1 MSHLSWKRMRVLR
14 WLCVVLVGAW
24 WGWSA
29 TADVQAAVV
38 VVNQNNAGCVMG
50 SGQANPY
57 GVVYCRIQDAI
68 VDAAPNDLVTVAA
81 GTYAEALHINKALT
95 VVGSG
100 SSGVVV
106 DATGLNQ
113 ATVRVTADNVSLSGM
128 TLRGA
133 AGVAGYGLHVA
144 GASHLTISQIVI
156 QNAQRTGVYLHGA
169 NDVVLQ
175 DIAVSGTTIGNGFAL
190 MDSNDVLA
198 TNLSTSGNVWGAF
211 AIYTLG
217 QTYPIGSNN
226 ISLSGVSFAEPIKLY
241 TQMGNFGAPSN
252 PVPIT
257 NLSAP
262 DFTFTVRNHTFRA
275 DAPNFTYY
283 QPNLAEAV
291 QFALNLPTPHDSYVN
306 DVASGDFWVGPNGG
320 VMRIQTAANHAPPG
334 SVIRLMAGVYPESFT
349 LNKHLTLIGMGSG
362 ANPASNT
369 ILRKGSHT
377 AVLTLAASGESAA
390 DPILLQNL
398 RVEPVNV
405 AGLAVPSGTVSYV
418 RLNNVQVIGSQNDN
432 VNVNEVGLWVGTAA
446 SLHNLEVSNSAFNQL
461 VYGWHLAKLGG
472 SSDVRDLNVSDTEF
486 RHNDVAGIYAEKLAN
501 VSLENVVLDGNGVNS
516 TLVAAEWGAGFDLN
530 LAEGTAANILFTNVT
545 MSGNGLG
552 MREGVGLSIRL
563 GETAVLTHVTVIG
576 GSFSGNERGIRLGA
590 AGQSNVGLSGVTIQQ
605 ADIVGNVPI
614 YGGGDGSANGGVINH
629 SPQEVVATHNWWGDD
644 SGPSGAGSGSGDGVS
659 AGVLFCPWLNA
670 EGLPTGNCGAEPT
683 HATITIAKTAVDV
696 PANPTINFKFEGDLG
711 NFGIK
716 ASESISFTVLPGNYN
731 IVEKELANWGLV
743 GVSCTGGESS
753 GIPNGVSLGVAAGDV
768 ATCVFTNAPTCD
780 DPRADLRGRLNGP
793 ATHSFV
799 TNSSTAFCAWEIGMA
814 SYMKLDEDIDHQIL
828 FDYVDEVVI
837 PAGETVT
844 MTVALPVCAT
854 QVDVFWGEVLFS
866 LDGQRYGPR
875 LITARHKPGNGYCTA
890 DLLSVSGVVTV
901 DDVPLAGV
909 EVTLTE
915 LENTAVPALFL
926 PLDPISLA
934 TITDEAGAYRL
945 ERLPIGTY
953 QLTLS
958 GDALVGIYLPSYT
971 AEVVVNGVD
980 VPVVHFAGEV
990 RPPTAVVM
998 SAVEVGSPS
1007 GWLLVMGYSLLV
1019 MGYSL
1024 LVMRRRWQFPVTN
1037 NK

>member
-1 MSHLSWKRMRVLR
+1 MSHLSWKRMRVWR
-14 WLCVVLVGAW
+14 WLVVALVGVW
-24 WGWSA
+24 WGWPA
-29 TADVQAAVV
+29 TAEVQAAVV
-38 VVNQNNAGCVMG
+38 VVNQGAADCVTG

-57 GVVYCRIQDAI
+57 AVVYCRIQDAI
-68 VDAAPNDLVTVAA
+68 VDAAPNDLLTVAA
-81 GTYAEALHINKALT
+81 GTYAEALHINKAVT
-95 VVGSG
+95 VVGS
-100 SSGVVV
+100 SASGVVV

-113 ATVRVTADNVSLSGM
+113 ATIRVTADNVSLSGM

-133 AGVAGYGLHVA
+133 AGIAGYGLRVD
-144 GASHLTISQIVI
+144 GASHITISQIIV
-156 QNAQRTGVYLHGA
+156 QNSQRTGVYLHGA

-175 DIAVSGTTIGNGFAL
+175 DVAVSGAMVGNGFAL

-198 TNLSTSGNVWGAF
+198 TNLTTSGNVWGAF

-226 ISLSGVSFAEPIKLY
+226 INLNGVSFAEPIKLY
-241 TQMGNFGAPSN
+241 TQMGNFGDPAN

-291 QFALNLPTPHDSYVN
+291 QFALNLPTPQDSYVN
-306 DVASGDFWVGPNGG
+306 DIASGDFWVGPYGG
-320 VMRIQTAANHAPPG
+320 VMRIQTAVNYAPPG
-334 SVIRLMAGVYPESFT
+334 SVIRFMAGVYPESFT
-349 LNKHLTLIGMGSG
+349 VNKHLALIGMGSG
-362 ANPASNT
+362 ADPASNT
-369 ILRKGSHT
+369 ILRKGSET

-405 AGLAVPSGTVSYV
+405 TGLAVLSGTVSYV
-418 RLNNVQVIGSQNDN
+418 RLDNVQVIGATSDTASE
-432 VNVNEVGLWVGTAA
+432 NEVGLRVGTAA
-446 SLHNLEVSNSAFNQL
+446 SLHYLEVANSAFNDL
-461 VYGWHLAKLGG
+461 AYGWHFAKQGG

-486 RHNDVAGIYAEKLAN
+486 RRNDVAGIYAEKLAN
-501 VSLENVVLDGNGVNS
+501 VSLEDVVLDGNGAHS
-516 TLVAAEWGAGFDLN
+516 TLGAAEWGAGFDLN
-530 LAEGTAANILFTNVT
+530 LAEGTAENILFSNVT

-552 MREGVGLSIRL
+552 MREGAGLSIRL
-563 GETAVLTHVTVIG
+563 GETAVVTHVTVIG
-576 GSFSGNERGIRLGA
+576 GSFSGNERGIRLGG

-605 ADIVGNVPI
+605 ADIVGNVPV
-614 YGGGDGSANGGVINH
+614 YGGGDGSAYGGVMNH

-644 SGPSGAGSGSGDGVS
+644 SGPSGAGSGSGDAVS
-659 AGVLFCPWLNA
+659 AVVLFCPWLNA
-670 EGLPTGNCGAEPT
+670 EGLPTGDCGTEPT

-716 ASESISFTVLPGNYN
+716 ASESISFTVLPGNYS

-743 GVSCTGGESS
+743 GVSCAGGNSS
-753 GIPNGVSLGVAAGDV
+753 SIPNGVSVGVAAGDV
-768 ATCVFTNAPTCD
+768 VTCMFTNAPTCD
-780 DPRADLRGRLNGP
+780 DPRADLRGYMNGP

-799 TNSSTAFCAWEIGMA
+799 TNSSTAFCAWEVGMA

-837 PAGETVT
+837 LAGETVT

-866 LDGQRYGPR
+866 LDGQRYGSR
-875 LITARHKPGNGYCTA
+875 LITARHMPGNGYCTA
-890 DLLSVSGVVTV
+890 DLLSVSGVVMV
-901 DDVPLAGV
+901 DDEPLAGV
-909 EVTLTE
+909 VVTLAE
-915 LENTAVPALFL
+915 QEETAAQGLFR
-926 PLDPISLA
+926 PLDPIQLE
-934 TITDEAGAYRL
+934 TVTDEAGMYRL

-958 GDALVGIYLPSYT
+958 GDVLEGLYLPSDT
-971 AEVVVNGVD
+971 AQIVVNGVD
-980 VPVVHFAGEV
+980 VPVVHFEAQV
-990 RPPTAVVM
+990 RPPTAVVL
-998 SAVEVGSPS
+998 SAVGVGSTS
-1007 GWLLVMGYSLLV
+1007 DSLLVIGYLLLVIGYSLVV
-1019 MGYSL
+1019 ML
-1024 LVMRRRWQFPVTN
+1024 RRRQFPVTN
-1037 NK
+1037 NE